1 MRMAN
6 LIVVFAIALNSAGA
20 AVAQS
25 VSFFTYGPRYGYSYY
40 GATYG
45 YGAPLSVTYGYPGW
59 GYPYSSYL
67 YGGYPMGY
75 GYTWPYYLDTGTGVM
90 GPYVAPPIY
99 VPPEQLGFGPQ
110 AVRNLLGLNSAQR
123 PIVNRNIIVMPPAA
137 EGNANNANDAAKQPQ
152 PRVRG
157 SNAEARARSEQFL
170 QFGDRQFATPN
181 LAGAYDRY
189 KKAAA
194 AAPDL
199 AQPYFRLGHTLA
211 AMGRSEQAAE
221 SFGRGLSLDPNWP
234 TQGLQLAELYR
245 DKVAARLATLDM
257 VKRSAAA
264 QPDDRSVQFV
274 AGVQFFFDGQT
285 GLARE
290 YFERAK
296 ALGAPAAHVEP
307 FLKLWGKAEAGEL
320 DI

>member
-1 MRMAN
+1 MRLAS
-6 LIVVFAIALNSAGA
+6 LVVVFAMAAGSAGTA
-20 AVAQS
+20 HAQRIG
-25 VSFFTYGPRYGYSYY
+25 FFSYGPRYSYSYY
-40 GATYG
+40 SATYG

-59 GYPYSSYL
+59 GYPYAGYG
-67 YGGYPMGY
+67 YGGYPIRY
-75 GYTWPYYLDTGTGVM
+75 GYSWPYYLDTGTGVM

-110 AVRNLLGLNSAQR
+110 AVRNLLGLNSVQR
-123 PIVNRNIIVMPPAA
+123 PIVNRNIIVPPPAA
-137 EGNANNANDAAKQPQ
+137 KRENAADAAQQ
-152 PRVRG
+152 PRPRG

-189 KKAAA
+189 KKAAD

-199 AQPYFRLGHTLA
+199 AEPYFRLGHTLA
-211 AMGRSEQAAE
+211 AMGRYEQAADY
-221 SFGRGLSLDPNWP
+221 FGRGLSLAPDWP

-245 DKVAARLATLDM
+245 DKMAARLATLDT
-257 VKRSAAA
+257 VKRAAA
-264 QPDDRSVQFV
+264 AEPDNRSVQFV

-285 GLARE
+285 EIARR
-290 YFERAK
+290 YFERAQ
-296 ALGAPAAHVEP
+296 ALGVPAAHVEP
-307 FLKLWGKAEAGEL
+307 FLKLWGQADAGEL